1 MYIDIPSPPVDHRP
15 FLREQIGSLMTD
27 TQTDGPPSQHA
38 NPIFPHA
45 VQISQISSSLIFM
58 KNSETIAQP
67 NATPMPWN
75 PQIGHRYGHMSEP
88 ISMG

>member
-27 TQTDGPPSQHA
+27 TQSDGPPSQHA

-45 VQISQISSSLIFM
+45 VQISQISSPNLIFM
-58 KNSETIAQP
+58 ENRETSAQVLP
-67 NATPMPWN
+67 LCLG
-75 PQIGHRYGHMSEP
+75 IHR
-88 ISMG
+88 